1 MKKLLLF
8 CMLVFATPSF
18 AAGNPAID
26 FMNEL
31 AQEVIEEGI
40 KKATTNEEREAFVH
54 EKFTTILD
62 LKAIGQFVLGTYW
75 KKADEAQRQEF
86 LSAFTEL
93 LTKTWADRFSLYTGQ
108 EVVFSGTRNAQQK
121 NQLYVDSSIS
131 GNPPVEIIWR
141 IRPKDKGYVIIDIV
155 IEDVSMAMSYRSEYT
170 TFLQQ
175 HQGNLQDLIDEL
187 KKKTENFKYKEE
199 K

>member
-1 MKKLLLF
+1 MKKLLCAL
-8 CMLVFATPSF
+8 MLVFALPTF

-26 FMNEL
+26 FMNDL
-31 AQEVIEEGI
+31 SQEVIEEGI
-40 KKATTNEEREAFVH
+40 KKATTNKERENFIR
-54 EKFTTILD
+54 EKFTKILD
-62 LKAIGQFVLGTYW
+62 LKSIGQFVLGTYW
-75 KKADEAQRQEF
+75 KKADETQRQEF

-121 NQLYVDSSIS
+121 NQLYVDSSIA

-175 HQGNLQDLIDEL
+175 HQGKLQDLIDEL
-187 KKKTENFKYKEE
+187 KNKAENFKYSE
-199 K
+199 KK

>member
-1 MKKLLLF
+1 MRFLLCFLMF
-8 CMLVFATPSF
+8 LGSVSAW
-18 AAGNPAID
+18 AADPAID

-31 AQEVIEEGI
+31 SQEVIEKGI
-40 KKATTNEEREAFVH
+40 QGTRTTDEREAFIH
-54 EKFTTILD
+54 EKFTKILD

-75 KKADEAQRQEF
+75 KKADETQRNDF
-86 LSAFTEL
+86 LNAFTEL
-93 LTKTWADRFSLYTGQ
+93 LTKTWSDRFGMYSGQ

-121 NQLYVDSSIS
+121 NQLYVDSSIP
-131 GNPPVEIIWR
+131 GNPPIEIIWR

-175 HQGNLQDLIDEL
+175 HQGNLQILIDEL
-187 KKKTENFKYKEE
+187 KNKAENFKYSE
-199 K
+199 KK

>member
-1 MKKLLLF
+1 MRSLVCALMLF
-8 CMLVFATPSF
+8 TAIPSW
-18 AAGNPAID
+18 ASNPAID
-26 FMNEL
+26 FMNGL
-31 AQEVIEEGI
+31 AQEVIETGI
-40 KKATTNEEREAFVH
+40 QGTQTNDEREAFIR

-62 LKAIGQFVLGTYW
+62 LKSIGQFVLGTYW
-75 KKADEAQRQEF
+75 KKADETQRQEF

-93 LTKTWADRFSLYTGQ
+93 LTKTWSDRFGMYSGQ

-121 NQLYVDSSIS
+121 NQLYVDSSIP

-187 KKKTENFKYKEE
+187 KKKATNFKYSDK

>member
-1 MKKLLLF
+1 MYSLLCAL
-8 CMLVFATPSF
+8 MIAVAAPVW

-26 FMNEL
+26 FMNDL
-31 AQEVIEEGI
+31 AQEVIEKGI
-40 KKATTNEEREAFVH
+40 QGTNTIDEREAFVH
-54 EKFTTILD
+54 EKFTKILD

-75 KKADEAQRQEF
+75 KKADETQRQEF
-86 LSAFTEL
+86 LSAFTDL
-93 LTKTWADRFSLYTGQ
+93 LTKTWADRFGLYTGQ
-108 EVVFSGTRNAQQK
+108 EVIFSGTRNAQQK

-175 HQGNLQDLIDEL
+175 HQGNLQALIDEL
-187 KKKTENFKYKEE
+187 KNKAENFKYSE
-199 K
+199 KK